1 MIPKQISKKK
11 TTPAAKPN
19 PDFWRSINDNP
30 NQNLWRVN
38 YFSMKMNM
46 MKLSDC
52 HVHVD
57 ITMICQGNM
66 QDRFGIVQ

>member
-38 YFSMKMNM
+38 YF
-46 MKLSDC
+46 
-52 HVHVD
+52 
-57 ITMICQGNM
+57 TM
-66 QDRFGIVQ
+66 